1 MTYTYQRYPM
11 WVTPPGGVPCVVHSA
26 EQEAAVMELAIPPVT
41 VPNPFVPFT
50 VVPRST
56 PFAFVPPAEP
66 PKPLPS
72 EKDTLRHEA
81 TALGITVDG
90 RWSVD
95 RLKAEINQ
103 VNKKDRYHD

>member
-11 WVTPPGGVPCVVHSA
+11 WVTPPGGVPCIVHSA
-26 EQEAAVMELAIPPVT
+26 EQEAAVMDLAVPPVI
-41 VPNPFVPFT
+41 VPNPFVSRPAPFT
-50 VVPRST
+50 
-56 PFAFVPPAEP
+56 FVPPA
-66 PKPLPS
+66 KPMAS

>member
-11 WVTPPGGVPCVVHSA
+11 WVTPPGGVPCIVHSA
-26 EQEAAVMELAIPPVT
+26 EQEAAVMELTVPPVI

-56 PFAFVPPAEP
+56 PFTFVPPA
-66 PKPLPS
+66 KPIAS

-95 RLKAEINQ
+95 RLKAEIKL